1 VREVLEKGANEMTVV
16 LLDTRRLSRRQAQDA
31 GISGYELAR
40 WALNPDLTVDMRDPR
55 NAKYLEP
62 LPDGDEYTDEAMA
75 NEMASISYNA
85 FIDMHADTPNF
96 EQFFDADGVY
106 QQFLVDAR
114 RMLRDREY
122 WKLFGGSDEDFG
134 PVPNER
140 KGE

>member
-85 FIDMHADTPNF
+85 FIDMHATPPTLNSSSTLM
-96 EQFFDADGVY
+96 GCI
-106 QQFLVDAR
+106 
-114 RMLRDREY
+114 
-122 WKLFGGSDEDFG
+122 SSS
-134 PVPNER
+134 
-140 KGE
+140 